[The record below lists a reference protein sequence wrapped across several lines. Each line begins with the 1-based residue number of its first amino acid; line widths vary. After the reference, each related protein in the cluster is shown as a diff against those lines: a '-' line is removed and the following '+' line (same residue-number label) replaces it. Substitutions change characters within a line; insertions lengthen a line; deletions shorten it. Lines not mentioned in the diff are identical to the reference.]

1 MINYDEILKEKQDY
15 YGNTEGSYHCAAEK
29 YATLKMIEEN
39 ESILQMAKTHMD
51 YRAIFVIEN
60 RIKELK
66 KLLISIPKEESEQ
79 EQLTDDNDDDWG
91 IDLEEL
97 AKETENRNFLT
108 TEEVFGETVDEIA
121 KSKAFEFKVDYKP
134 FVTNLSYSE
143 YGEYGFEQGFK
154 EGIKWFKEKINKL

>member
-1 MINYDEILKEKQDY
+1 MIDYDKILKEKQDY
-15 YGNTEGSYHCAAEK
+15 YGKTEGSYHFAAEK
-29 YATLKMIEEN
+29 YAILKMIEEN
-39 ESILQMAKTHMD
+39 ESIIQMAKTHMD

-66 KLLISIPKEESEQ
+66 KLLINTPKEESKQ
-79 EQLTDDNDDDWG
+79 EKLTDDDDDDDWG

-97 AKETENRNFLT
+97 AKETETRNFLT
-108 TEEVFGETVDEIA
+108 TEEVFGETIDKIA

-154 EGIKWFKEKINKL
+154 EGVKWYEENK